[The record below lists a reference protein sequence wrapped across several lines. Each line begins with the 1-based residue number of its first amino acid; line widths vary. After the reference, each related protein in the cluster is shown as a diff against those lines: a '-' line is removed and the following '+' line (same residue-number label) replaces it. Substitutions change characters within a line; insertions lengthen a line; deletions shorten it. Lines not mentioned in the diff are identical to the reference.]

1 MEMVR
6 IKEKDEMDKQARE
19 RLENGTLKS
28 LRSWYKILIE
38 ELEQIEEYYNITIYQ
53 VHSYPPNTKE
63 AKDFFIQRT

>member
-19 RLENGTLKS
+19 RLENGTLKT
-28 LRSWYKILIE
+28 LRFCYKRLIE
-38 ELEQIEEYYNITIYQ
+38 ELEEIEECYNVSIYQ
-53 VHSYPPNTKE
+53 VPQYPPNTKE